1 MRIRISIETRD
12 VSVFEGHVCG
22 RRRGNRRRQTRAVGT
37 LIGVE
42 EDTRG
47 VVTVVRGQ
55 KAPTGRAIGAAYSR
69 AHRYGLRD
77 RIFGRAQVLMS
88 KAFISVAV
96 PWTPSALVE
105 GTIPFWVKPFGAD
118 VPSISGLGQ
127 ARGRFCAGTADRPSS
142 RPAHAISNTTDNSSS
157 ESGPAVLGGART

>member
-1 MRIRISIETRD
+1 MRIRVSIETRD

-118 VPSISGLGQ
+118 VPSISGLGH
-127 ARGRFCAGTADRPSS
+127 ADPRKRLTGRCWIELLALQILRIIPTR
-142 RPAHAISNTTDNSSS
+142 
-157 ESGPAVLGGART
+157 